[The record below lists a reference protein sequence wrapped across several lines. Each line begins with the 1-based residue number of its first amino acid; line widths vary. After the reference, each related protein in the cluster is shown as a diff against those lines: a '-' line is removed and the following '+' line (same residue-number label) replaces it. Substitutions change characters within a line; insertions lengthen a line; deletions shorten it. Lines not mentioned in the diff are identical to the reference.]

1 VPHPAYDP
9 YHKFVN
15 THGSKRCDVC
25 DGLEDDQYHATNA
38 QSTTTTPAHPI
49 QGATLEKPTSSAD
62 TADVPAAQ
70 MPPRGSVGY

>member
-38 QSTTTTPAHPI
+38 QSTTTSPGYPL
-49 QGATLEKPTSSAD
+49 QGAIACEQDPPDIATGAPAPKMRTR
-62 TADVPAAQ
+62 VP
-70 MPPRGSVGY
+70 